1 MNETN
6 QTSRAISYTYKSD
19 LNKKK
24 VHVVKQA
31 VVKRKILEC
40 VRVGEKVILRIQ
52 TKNKME
58 KVLKRKRLNHLSF
71 VEKVTLK
78 M

>member
-1 MNETN
+1 M
-6 QTSRAISYTYKSD
+6 QKQVR
-19 LNKKK
+19 
-24 VHVVKQA
+24 VVNQA

-40 VRVGEKVILRIQ
+40 VRVGEKLILRIQ
-52 TKNKME
+52 TKNKTE
-58 KVLKRKRLNHLSF
+58 KVLKKKILNNLSV

>member
-1 MNETN
+1 M
-6 QTSRAISYTYKSD
+6 QKQ
-19 LNKKK
+19 

-31 VVKRKILEC
+31 VVKRKILEF
-40 VRVGEKVILRIQ
+40 VRVGEKVIWRIQ
-52 TKNKME
+52 TKNKIE
-58 KVLKRKRLNHLSF
+58 LLKRERLNYLIV